1 MQRKKTDMTKQSPA
15 LKHALLVGA
24 MVVPYGAMPAHCAEK
39 VVPAVARADPSR
51 IVPDTVSDSWK
62 KSWPLLMKY
71 ITKSNGPFP
80 KPDDYTG
87 WEASYAANEKRV
99 RPLMAGSAK
108 LWRVETREA
117 TLGGVPVLRI
127 VPSNWHDDGRV
138 LIHVHGGGF
147 TSGSVYSSLG
157 MSTQVAAETGL
168 QVISVDYTVAP
179 RGRWQ
184 QVTDQ
189 VIAVYKAVLAEG
201 VAPQSVAMI
210 GDSAGGSIVAGTT
223 LKLRDLGLP
232 MPAAVILWS
241 PWADVSGAGD
251 TYRTLADAEPML
263 TIPSLNASA
272 LAYADVADQ
281 KHPYVSPVYGDFS
294 KGYPPTLIQ
303 GGTREVFLSNCVR
316 LYQAIKAGGGD
327 ATLDLY
333 EGMIH
338 VFQSILPT
346 SPESKSALRT
356 VRAFVDRNVKAS
368 GDAER
373 VAGVKRLTTD

>member
-1 MQRKKTDMTKQSPA
+1 MDMIKNSSA
-15 LKHALLVGA
+15 LKHAVLVGA
-24 MVVPYGAMPAHCAEK
+24 MLTLNGAIPALGAEK
-39 VVPAVARADPSR
+39 AVPAEARADPSR
-51 IVPDTVSDSWK
+51 VLPDTVSDAWK
-62 KSWPLLMKY
+62 KSWPLVGKY
-71 ITKSNGPFP
+71 ITKSYGPFP
-80 KPDDYTG
+80 EPDDFAG
-87 WEASYAANEKRV
+87 WEASYTANEKRV
-99 RPLMAGSAK
+99 RPLVAGSAK
-108 LWRVETREA
+108 MWRVETREA
-117 TLGGVPVLRI
+117 RLGGVPVLRI
-127 VPSNWHDDGRV
+127 VPSNWRDDGRV

-147 TSGSVYSSLG
+147 TSGSMYSSLG
-157 MSTQVAAETGL
+157 MSAQVAAETGL
-168 QVISVDYTVAP
+168 QVVSVDYTVAP

-189 VIAVYKAVLAEG
+189 VIAAYKAVLTEG
-201 VAPQSVAMI
+201 VAPGSIAMI

-241 PWADVSGAGD
+241 PWSDVSGAGD

-263 TIPSLNASA
+263 TMPSLKASA
-272 LAYADVADQ
+272 LAYADIADQ
-281 KHPYVSPVYGDFS
+281 KNPYVSPVYGDFS

-316 LYQAIKAGGGD
+316 LYRSIKAGGGD

-338 VFQSILPT
+338 GFQSIVPN

-356 VRAFVDRNVKAS
+356 VRTFLDRNMKAK
-368 GDAER
+368 GDAAT
-373 VAGVKRLTTD
+373 VSGVKQPTAD

>member
-1 MQRKKTDMTKQSPA
+1 MNKKSSA
-15 LKHALLVGA
+15 LKLALLVGA
-24 MVVPYGAMPAHCAEK
+24 IAMLDGAMPAHGVEK
-39 VVPAVARADPSR
+39 VVPAVGQADPSR
-51 IVPDTVSDSWK
+51 SVPDTVSDSWK
-62 KSWPLLMKY
+62 KSWPLIMKF
-71 ITKSNGPFP
+71 ISKSNGPFP
-80 KPDDYTG
+80 RPDDFAG
-87 WEASYAANEKRV
+87 WEASYLANEKRV
-99 RPLMAGSAK
+99 RPLVAGSAK
-108 LWRVETREA
+108 MWRVETREVS
-117 TLGGVPVLRI
+117 LGGVPVLRI

-138 LIHVHGGGF
+138 LIYVHGGGF

-189 VIAVYKAVLAEG
+189 VIAAYKAVLAEG
-201 VAPQSVAMI
+201 VAPESIAMI
-210 GDSAGGSIVAGTT
+210 GESAGGSIVAGTT

-241 PWADVSGAGD
+241 PWADISGAGD

-281 KHPYVSPVYGDFS
+281 KNPYVSPVYGDFS

-316 LYQAIKAGGGD
+316 LYQSIKAGGGN

-338 VFQSILPT
+338 VFQSILPN
-346 SPESKSALRT
+346 SPESKSALRA
-356 VRAFVDRNVKAS
+356 VRSFIDRNVKAR
-368 GDAER
+368 GNAA
-373 VAGVKRLTTD
+373 VAGAKRSNPD